1 MKICFRKIHKIIIFL
16 ICITL
21 FLSGCNK
28 VSGKSEN
35 NTEDA
40 GNSQMIVADTESMKN
55 AKETQISE
63 IAEEVNLSDIA
74 EDVETS
80 EPEESTEDTE
90 PASTKEIPPEV
101 AIPEESPI
109 LNASTVGEN
118 AGVTYGID
126 VSLYQ
131 GTIDWATVAANGIDF
146 AIIRIG
152 YRGTTAGGFGE
163 DPMAKYNLQEAEKN
177 GVKIGIYFYST
188 AISEEEAREE
198 ADWIADYIADYSVTY
213 PIAIDCEGYE
223 REGHRQYPLTQEER
237 TDVAMAFMDR
247 IYENGYTPMIYG
259 DVKSFENDAEWD
271 TSRIEEKYKI
281 WIAWYN
287 QDISNLENKP
297 DYKGE
302 FAMWQYSNH
311 GHVNGIP
318 AEVDLDVA
326 YFGYDGIEEP
336 KNKEHANLPMQ

>member
-1 MKICFRKIHKIIIFL
+1 MKNCFLKLHKRI
-16 ICITL
+16 L
-21 FLSGCNK
+21 FLLCVTLLLTGCNK
-28 VSGKSEN
+28 ASEN
-35 NTEDA
+35 SGGNTEDA

-90 PASTKEIPPEV
+90 PASIMEIPPEV

-118 AGVTYGID
+118 VGVTYGID

-198 ADWIADYIADYSVTY
+198 ADWICDYIADYSVTY

-336 KNKEHANLPMQ
+336 KNTSIRETE

>member
-1 MKICFRKIHKIIIFL
+1 MKNCFLKLHKRI
-16 ICITL
+16 L
-21 FLSGCNK
+21 FLLCVTLLLTGCNK
-28 VSGKSEN
+28 ASEN
-35 NTEDA
+35 SGGNTEDV
-40 GNSQMIVADTESMKN
+40 GNSQMIVADTESMEN
-55 AKETQISE
+55 AKDTEISE
-63 IAEEVNLSDIA
+63 IVEEVNLSDIS

-80 EPEESTEDTE
+80 EPAESTEDTE
-90 PASTKEIPPEV
+90 PASIMEIPPEV

-118 AGVTYGID
+118 VGVTYGID

-223 REGHRQYPLTQEER
+223 REGHRQYPLSQEER

-271 TSRIEEKYKI
+271 TSRLEEKYKI

-287 QDISNLENKP
+287 QDISTLENKP

-336 KNKEHANLPMQ
+336 KNASLREAQ

>member
-1 MKICFRKIHKIIIFL
+1 MKICFRKIHKIFIFL

-118 AGVTYGID
+118 VGVTYGID